1 LLDLYVQKM
10 AAIVPEG
17 LSGIHIAVDG
27 AHGAAFEIGPKI
39 FETLGAKVTT
49 VCCEPDGM
57 NINEEGGATK
67 PERVQNFTK
76 EVGADLGVAFDGDA
90 DRAIF
95 ADRTGMLINGDRT
108 LAIYAQHKMAT
119 GELNPPAIVGTVM
132 SNGGFERF
140 LKDLGIELHR
150 TPVGDK
156 YVSRKLREIGGKAG
170 GEQSGHLIFP
180 EISTTGDGIATALV
194 LLKVLRS
201 SNKPLEELA
210 NNYDPWPQLLLNV
223 MVEHR
228 DTWDSKPTVRRALDD
243 AQKELEGR
251 GRIVARASGTQPMIR
266 IMIEAECYD
275 LRDKLADCIL
285 DAMQKDLGATLHSRV
300 DLTHALG
307 D

>member
-1 LLDLYVQKM
+1 
-10 AAIVPEG
+10 
-17 LSGIHIAVDG
+17 
-27 AHGAAFEIGPKI
+27 GAAFEIAPKI
-39 FETLGAKVTT
+39 FESLGARVTT

-67 PERVQNFTK
+67 PERVQNLTK
-76 EVGADLGVAFDGDA
+76 ETGADFGVAFDGDA

-95 ADRTGMLINGDRT
+95 ADRTGLLINGDRT
-108 LAIYAQHKMAT
+108 LAIYAQYGLAS

-140 LKDLGIELHR
+140 LQDLGIELHR

-180 EISTTGDGIATALV
+180 EISATGDGIATALM

-201 SNKPLEELA
+201 SNQPLEVLA
-210 NNYDPWPQLLLNV
+210 NSYDAWPQLLLNV
-223 MVEHR
+223 TVEQR
-228 DTWDSKPTVRRALDD
+228 DNWDSRPTVRRALDD
-243 AQKELEGR
+243 AEQELEGR

-266 IMIEAECYD
+266 IMVEAECYD
-275 LRDKLADCIL
+275 LRDRLADSIL
-285 DAMQKDLGATLHSRV
+285 DAMEKELGATLYSRV